1 MNPYIWCLLPNSAGD
16 VQSSAFVG
24 SSDNGLPAN
33 LIGSHHFPDEIGM
46 YHFFGQ
52 THKSYLCWFYIPS
65 ISVITFYWADPN
77 FSRFNP
83 CYCLI
88 MFYLIWKYCYI
99 DDYGLLVKQLITY
112 NLSLSHD
119 VVLIHKTK
127 SMFLFILSKT
137 RLHHVLLGLSSIL
150 KIITN
155 NWCELLFQ
163 NFFFGWIHWLPEKT
177 LAIHQLWWYRGHHQ
191 PPSAASTPSHYYRE
205 IRHLPVSK
213 PVVTSHKVG
222 GCVCVRAC
230 VCVCVCSV
238 MWYSIP
244 RCQGCNK
251 WKKKI
256 SSSFEGMF
264 VCNNAK
270 HIQMCCVNGW
280 DFPASSTR

>member
-230 VCVCVCSV
+230 VCLFRHVV
-238 MWYSIP
+238 
-244 RCQGCNK
+244 
-251 WKKKI
+251 
-256 SSSFEGMF
+256 
-264 VCNNAK
+264 
-270 HIQMCCVNGW
+270 
-280 DFPASSTR
+280 

>member
-1 MNPYIWCLLPNSAGD
+1 MDILLYRRLWIVSETINYLQFVFIPWCC
-16 VQSSAFVG
+16 F
-24 SSDNGLPAN
+24 
-33 LIGSHHFPDEIGM
+33 
-46 YHFFGQ
+46 
-52 THKSYLCWFYIPS
+52 
-65 ISVITFYWADPN
+65 DPQN
-77 FSRFNP
+77 Q
-83 CYCLI
+83 
-88 MFYLIWKYCYI
+88 
-99 DDYGLLVKQLITY
+99 V
-112 NLSLSHD
+112 
-119 VVLIHKTK
+119 
-127 SMFLFILSKT
+127 MFLFILSKT

-222 GCVCVRAC
+222 GCVCVCVRA
-230 VCVCVCSV
+230 CVCVCSV